1 MWYTGRYMQESQ
13 LRLGGGECEE
23 EWEVSSGNELGEPWY
38 VVGLVWF
45 ATECREHMG

>member
-1 MWYTGRYMQESQ
+1 MVHRQVHAGESIEAW
-13 LRLGGGECEE
+13 GGECEE